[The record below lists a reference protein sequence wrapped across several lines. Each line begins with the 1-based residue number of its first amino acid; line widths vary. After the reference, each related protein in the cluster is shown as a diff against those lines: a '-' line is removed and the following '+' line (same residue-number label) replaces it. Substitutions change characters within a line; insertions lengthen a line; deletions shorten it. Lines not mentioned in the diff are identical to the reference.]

1 MSVASYFKTLGQ
13 IEDRVTARMTEL
25 RQAERD
31 VALRCGGMAFDGAT
45 AADVYRAGLDHV
57 GVPRRET
64 AGLSATELRVLL
76 KNLPRSGAGGGVTRS
91 SAAMAY
97 DSASHG
103 PSVLDSILRGI
114 KQPRDGSHRNDFR
127 R

>member
-1 MSVASYFKTLGQ
+1 MSVASYFRTLGQ

-45 AADVYRAGLDHV
+45 AADVYRAGLDHI
-57 GVPRRET
+57 GVSRRET

-76 KNLPRSGAGGGVTRS
+76 KNLPRSGAGGVVTRS

-103 PSVLDSILRGI
+103 PSVLELDPEGRQASAGRVYA
-114 KQPRDGSHRNDFR
+114 K
-127 R
+127 

>member
-1 MSVASYFKTLGQ
+1 MSLASYFKTLGQ
-13 IEDRVTARMTEL
+13 IKDRVSARMTEL

-31 VALRCGGMAFDGAT
+31 VALHCGGMAFDGAT

-64 AGLSATELRVLL
+64 AGLSASELRVIL
-76 KNLPRSGAGGGVTRS
+76 KNLPRSGAGGVTRS
-91 SAAMAY
+91 SAMAMDANE
-97 DSASHG
+97 STGG
-103 PSVLDSILRGI
+103 PLDSILKGI
-114 KQPRDGSHRNDFR
+114 PRPRDRSHRNDFR